1 MGRAGGQRG
10 MGCKM
15 RREGRGGLEE
25 EATVREAVPRHG
37 TAVRRAEGG
46 GEFSGR
52 KVGPGCAI
60 TGEDRY

>member
-10 MGCKM
+10 NGCKM

-25 EATVREAVPRHG
+25 EAATRHCR
-37 TAVRRAEGG
+37 TEGG

-60 TGEDRY
+60 TGEDRH

>member
-15 RREGRGGLEE
+15 RREGRGGLGE

-37 TAVRRAEGG
+37 TAVRRAGANFRVE
-46 GEFSGR
+46 SI
-52 KVGPGCAI
+52 GPGCAI
-60 TGEDRY
+60 TGEDRH

>member
-1 MGRAGGQRG
+1 MNGAGATDGWEEPDGQRE

-37 TAVRRAEGG
+37 TAVRR
-46 GEFSGR
+46 
-52 KVGPGCAI
+52 VGANFRV
-60 TGEDRY
+60 ER